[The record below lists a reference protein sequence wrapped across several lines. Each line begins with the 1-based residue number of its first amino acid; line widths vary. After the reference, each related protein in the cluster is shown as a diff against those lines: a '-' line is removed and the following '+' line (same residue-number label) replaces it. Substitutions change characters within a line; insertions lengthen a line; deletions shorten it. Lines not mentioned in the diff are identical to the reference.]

1 MLSFIPA
8 ESYKERKYQPLVE
21 QSPPHTPVRE
31 LSKKSKALE
40 REVTYDVTGHLKVIF
55 SPFGPDEHRYENID
69 LKRKQ
74 SRHVDF
80 VCA

>member
-1 MLSFIPA
+1 M
-8 ESYKERKYQPLVE
+8 
-21 QSPPHTPVRE
+21 HE

-55 SPFGPDEHRYENID
+55 SLFGPDEHRYENID

-74 SRHVDF
+74 SKHVDF